1 MRGGSA
7 ANTQSRLVWKQ
18 AGLTFL
24 KSGVYY
30 IYLFRLWPE
39 FYLENNT
46 IHMALFDLK
55 SLNSALDE
63 LQAERGISRESVI
76 DALATAL
83 AAAYRREYG
92 KRGQIIRAT
101 FNPETGD
108 MEFRQAKIVVDTTL
122 VRMEDEE
129 PTAPPAGGEDHRSRF
144 NPEQHIM
151 IEDARRIKRDAQL
164 DEEISFPLEAQE
176 DFGRIA
182 AQAAKQ
188 VIMQKVREAERA
200 SIISEYGEKEG
211 DIVTGHV
218 QRFERGNLFVDLG
231 RATAILPYDEQIP
244 GERYRQGERVRALLL
259 RVDEG
264 VRGTFIRLSRSHPR
278 FLTKL
283 FETEVP
289 EMANGVVEVK
299 GIVREPG
306 SRAKIAVFSNDD
318 HVDPVGALV
327 GQRGVRVAV
336 VTSELGGEKIDVVE
350 WSEKPEEFV
359 KEALKPAQVL
369 DIELDEDENRATV
382 KVAEDQQ
389 SLAIGRGGQN
399 VRLAARL
406 TGWKI
411 DIRSAGGEQVAGT
424 EEGGV
429 KTEVQPTDVENV
441 SAKEDTFEEAK
452 KDIAGDDDEAKD
464 TGEENLD
471 PVAQDRDIAS
481 EKVEEQQEET
491 DETKEKDAE

>member
-1 MRGGSA
+1 
-7 ANTQSRLVWKQ
+7 
-18 AGLTFL
+18 
-24 KSGVYY
+24 
-30 IYLFRLWPE
+30 
-39 FYLENNT
+39 
-46 IHMALFDLK
+46 MALFDLK
-55 SLNSALDE
+55 TLNSALDE
-63 LQAERGISRESVI
+63 LQQERGISRESVI

-108 MEFRQAKIVVDTTL
+108 MEFRQAKIVVDDTL
-122 VRMEDEE
+122 VRKEGEE
-129 PTAPPAGGEDHRSRF
+129 AKSDDDHRSRF

-151 IEDARRIKRDAQL
+151 IEDARRMKRDAQL
-164 DEEISFPLEAQE
+164 DDEISFPLETRE

-200 SIISEYGEKEG
+200 SIISEYGQREG
-211 DIVTGHV
+211 EIVTGHV
-218 QRFERGNLFVDLG
+218 QRFERGNLFIDLG

-283 FETEVP
+283 FEAEVP
-289 EMANGVVEVK
+289 EMASGVVEVK

-306 SRAKIAVFSNDD
+306 SRAKIAVHSTDD

-350 WSEKPEEFV
+350 WSETAGDFV
-359 KEALKPAQVL
+359 KEALKPAQIL
-369 DIELDEDENRATV
+369 EINLNEDENRADVVVT
-382 KVAEDQQ
+382 EDQL

-411 DIRSAGGEQVAGT
+411 DIRSLGGEQASSD
-424 EEGGV
+424 ERAAAP
-429 KTEVQPTDVENV
+429 VQPTDVENV
-441 SAKEDTFEEAK
+441 SAEEDSLAEAK
-452 KDIAGDDDEAKD
+452 ADMAGDDNEAADDENNA
-464 TGEENLD
+464 D
-471 PVAQDRDIAS
+471 PKNQDRDVED
-481 EKVEEQQEET
+481 EKVEEEQEEVAE
-491 DETKEKDAE
+491 DKEKDAE

>member
-1 MRGGSA
+1 
-7 ANTQSRLVWKQ
+7 
-18 AGLTFL
+18 
-24 KSGVYY
+24 
-30 IYLFRLWPE
+30 
-39 FYLENNT
+39 
-46 IHMALFDLK
+46 MALFDLK
-55 SLNSALDE
+55 TLNSALDE
-63 LQAERGISRESVI
+63 LQQERGISRESVI
-76 DALATAL
+76 EALATAL

-108 MEFRQAKIVVDTTL
+108 LEFRQAKIVVDGTL

-129 PTAPPAGGEDHRSRF
+129 QRDEEDHRSRF
-144 NPEQHIM
+144 NPEQHILL
-151 IEDARRIKRDAQL
+151 EDARRIRKDAAL
-164 DEEISFPLEAQE
+164 DEEISFPLEVRE

-188 VIMQKVREAERA
+188 VIMQKIREAERS
-200 SIISEYGEKEG
+200 SIIEEYGEREG
-211 DIVTGHV
+211 EIVTGHV
-218 QRFERGNLFVDLG
+218 QRFERGNLYIDLG

-264 VRGTFIRLSRSHPR
+264 LRGTFIRLSRSHPK
-278 FLTKL
+278 FLAKL
-283 FETEVP
+283 FEQEVP
-289 EMANGVVEVK
+289 EMASGVVEVK

-306 SRAKIAVFSNDD
+306 SRAKIAVFSNDP

-350 WSEKPEEFV
+350 WSEETSEYV

-369 DIELDEDENRATV
+369 SIELFEDENRAAV
-382 KVAEDQQ
+382 QVAEDQQ

-411 DIRSAGGEQVAGT
+411 DIRGVAGEEVAESDEKGDVAIAEEKAVDMAT
-424 EEGGV
+424 EERAELAEEKEELEDEMNEMEPKPAV
-429 KTEVQPTDVENV
+429 EAAPIEESAPEQSLTDLQ
-441 SAKEDTFEEAK
+441 K
-452 KDIAGDDDEAKD
+452 GDA
-464 TGEENLD
+464 
-471 PVAQDRDIAS
+471 
-481 EKVEEQQEET
+481 
-491 DETKEKDAE
+491 

>member
-1 MRGGSA
+1 
-7 ANTQSRLVWKQ
+7 
-18 AGLTFL
+18 
-24 KSGVYY
+24 
-30 IYLFRLWPE
+30 
-39 FYLENNT
+39 
-46 IHMALFDLK
+46 MALFDLK
-55 SLNSALDE
+55 TLNSALDE
-63 LQAERGISRESVI
+63 LQQERGISRESVV

-108 MEFRQAKIVVDTTL
+108 MEFRQAKIVVDATL
-122 VRMEDEE
+122 VRQEGEDATSE
-129 PTAPPAGGEDHRSRF
+129 EDHRSRF
-144 NPEQHIM
+144 NSEQHIM
-151 IEDARRIKRDAQL
+151 IEDARRIKKDSQL
-164 DEEISFPLEAQE
+164 DEEISFPLESRE

-200 SIISEYGEKEG
+200 SIIEEYGEREG
-211 DIVTGHV
+211 EIVTGHV

-289 EMANGVVEVK
+289 EMANRHRPEVK

-306 SRAKIAVFSNDD
+306 SRAKIAVFSHDE

-350 WSEKPEEFV
+350 WSENPGDYV
-359 KEALKPAQVL
+359 KESLKPAQVL
-369 DIELDEDENRATV
+369 AIELNEEENRAV
-382 KVAEDQQ
+382 VQVAEDQQ

-411 DIRSAGGEQVAGT
+411 DIRSTGGTQVAGA
-424 EEGGV
+424 EEV
-429 KTEVQPTDVENV
+429 AETPKKDVQSTDVEDITQKE
-441 SAKEDTFEEAK
+441 SAFEETK
-452 KDIAGDDDEAKD
+452 KEMGDDNEAED
-464 TGEENLD
+464 TGESNTD
-471 PVAQDRDIAS
+471 PVAQDRDIES
-481 EKVEEQQEET
+481 EKVEEEQEEPT
-491 DETKEKDAE
+491 DKEVEVDDKPAE

>member
-1 MRGGSA
+1 
-7 ANTQSRLVWKQ
+7 
-18 AGLTFL
+18 
-24 KSGVYY
+24 
-30 IYLFRLWPE
+30 
-39 FYLENNT
+39 
-46 IHMALFDLK
+46 MALFDLK
-55 SLNSALDE
+55 TLNSALEE

-76 DALATAL
+76 DALATAI

-101 FNPETGD
+101 INPETGD
-108 MEFRQAKIVVDTTL
+108 VEFRQAKIVVDESL
-122 VRMEDEE
+122 VRKEDEE
-129 PTAPPAGGEDHRSRF
+129 TKNDDDHRSRF

-151 IEDARRIKRDAQL
+151 IEDARRIKREAEL
-164 DEEISFPLEAQE
+164 DEEISFPLETHE

-200 SIISEYGEKEG
+200 SIISEYGEREG
-211 DIVTGHV
+211 EIVTGHV

-289 EMANGVVEVK
+289 EMASGVVEVK
-299 GIVREPG
+299 GLVREPG
-306 SRAKIAVFSNDD
+306 SRAKIAVHSNDE
-318 HVDPVGALV
+318 HVDPVGSLV

-350 WSEKPEEFV
+350 WSETPAEYV
-359 KEALKPAQVL
+359 KEALKPAQVME
-369 DIELDEDENRATV
+369 IELFEEDNRAV
-382 KVAEDQQ
+382 VSVAEDQQ

-411 DIRSAGGEQVAGT
+411 DIRGVGGEGT
-424 EEGGV
+424 P
-429 KTEVQPTDVENV
+429 EVEPK
-441 SAKEDTFEEAK
+441 SAFEETKAE
-452 KDIAGDDDEAKD
+452 IAGDDDEAKD
-464 TGEENLD
+464 EGEKNLD
-471 PVAQDRDIAS
+471 PVSQDRDVAD

-491 DETKEKDAE
+491 SEDKEKDAE

>member
-1 MRGGSA
+1 
-7 ANTQSRLVWKQ
+7 
-18 AGLTFL
+18 
-24 KSGVYY
+24 
-30 IYLFRLWPE
+30 
-39 FYLENNT
+39 
-46 IHMALFDLK
+46 MALFDLK

-63 LQAERGISRESVI
+63 LQQERGISRESVV

-108 MEFRQAKIVVDTTL
+108 MEFRQAKIVVDDTL
-122 VRMEDEE
+122 VRKEDEE
-129 PTAPPAGGEDHRSRF
+129 ARGEDDHRSRF

-151 IEDARRIKRDAQL
+151 LEDAQRIKKDSQL
-164 DEEISFPLEAQE
+164 DEEISFPLETQE

-200 SIISEYGEKEG
+200 SIIEEYGEREG
-211 DIVTGHV
+211 EIVTGHV
-218 QRFERGNLFVDLG
+218 QRFERGNLYVDLG

-289 EMANGVVEVK
+289 EMASGIVEVK

-306 SRAKIAVFSNDD
+306 SRAKIAVKSSDE
-318 HVDPVGALV
+318 HIDPVGALV

-359 KEALKPAQVL
+359 KEALKPAQVIG
-369 DIELDEDENRATV
+369 IELFEEESRAV
-382 KVAEDQQ
+382 VQVAEDQQ

-411 DIRSAGGEQVAGT
+411 DIRSMGGEEVASGDT
-424 EEGGV
+424 AV
-429 KTEVQPTDVENV
+429 KQETQPTDVENV

-464 TGEENLD
+464 TGEENIE
-471 PVAQDRDIAS
+471 PVAQDRDVAD
-481 EKVEEQQEET
+481 EKVEEQQEEVVE
-491 DETKEKDAE
+491 DKEKDAE

>member
-1 MRGGSA
+1 
-7 ANTQSRLVWKQ
+7 
-18 AGLTFL
+18 
-24 KSGVYY
+24 
-30 IYLFRLWPE
+30 
-39 FYLENNT
+39 
-46 IHMALFDLK
+46 MALFDLK
-55 SLNSALDE
+55 TLNSALEE
-63 LQAERGISRESVI
+63 LQQERGISRESVI
-76 DALATAL
+76 DALGTAL

-108 MEFRQAKIVVDTTL
+108 MEFRQAKIVVDESL
-122 VRMEDEE
+122 VRKEDEE
-129 PTAPPAGGEDHRSRF
+129 ATGEDDHRSRF

-151 IEDARRIKRDAQL
+151 LEDARRIKKDAQI
-164 DEEISFPLEAQE
+164 DEEISFPLEARE

-200 SIISEYGEKEG
+200 SIIAEYGEREG
-211 DIVTGHV
+211 EIVTGHV
-218 QRFERGNLFVDLG
+218 QRFERGNLYVDLG
-231 RATAILPYDEQIP
+231 RATAILPYEEQIP

-259 RVDEG
+259 HVDEG

-278 FLTKL
+278 FLVKL

-289 EMANGVVEVK
+289 EMASGIVEVK
-299 GIVREPG
+299 AIVREPG
-306 SRAKIAVFSNDD
+306 SRAKIAVFSKDD

-350 WSEKPEEFV
+350 WSEKPAEFV
-359 KEALKPAQVL
+359 QESLKPAQVL
-369 DIELDEDENRATV
+369 EIELFEDEARAVV

-411 DIRSAGGEQVAGT
+411 DIRSAGGDQVAEADKAAVADKAVSETT
-424 EEGGV
+424 EE
-429 KTEVQPTDVENV
+429 
-441 SAKEDTFEEAK
+441 K
-452 KDIAGDDDEAKD
+452 K
-464 TGEENLD
+464 
-471 PVAQDRDIAS
+471 
-481 EKVEEQQEET
+481 EET
-491 DETKEKDAE
+491 DK

>member
-1 MRGGSA
+1 
-7 ANTQSRLVWKQ
+7 
-18 AGLTFL
+18 
-24 KSGVYY
+24 
-30 IYLFRLWPE
+30 
-39 FYLENNT
+39 
-46 IHMALFDLK
+46 MALFDIK

-63 LQAERGISRESVI
+63 LQEVRGISRADVI
-76 DALATAL
+76 EAIATAL

-101 FNPETGD
+101 FNADNGD
-108 MEFRQAKIVVDTTL
+108 VEFRQAKIVVDNTL
-122 VRMEDEE
+122 VRPEGEEAIDEN
-129 PTAPPAGGEDHRSRF
+129 DHRSRF
-144 NPEQHIM
+144 NPDQHIM

-164 DEEISFPLEAQE
+164 DEEISFPLETHDE
-176 DFGRIA
+176 FGRIA

-188 VIMQKVREAERA
+188 VIMQKIREAERA
-200 SIISEYGEKEG
+200 SIISEYGMREG
-211 DIVTGHV
+211 EIVTGHV

-278 FLTKL
+278 FLSKL
-283 FETEVP
+283 FEAEVP
-289 EMANGVVEVK
+289 EMTSGVVEVK

-306 SRAKIAVFSNDD
+306 SRAKIAVHSNDE

-350 WSEKPEEFV
+350 WFEDASEYVRES
-359 KEALKPAQVL
+359 LKPAQIL
-369 DIELDEDENRATV
+369 SIELIEDENRAIV
-382 KVAEDQQ
+382 QVVEDQQ

-411 DIRSAGGEQVAGT
+411 DICSISGEQIAAADT
-424 EEGGV
+424 SEIP
-429 KTEVQPTDVENV
+429 KVQDVETV
-441 SAKEDTFEEAK
+441 EDISATEDAFEETEKEMGAA
-452 KDIAGDDDEAKD
+452 DASANV
-464 TGEENLD
+464 GEENLD
-471 PVAQDRDIAS
+471 PQLQDRDIVS
-481 EKVEEQQEET
+481 EEANEET
-491 DETKEKDAE
+491 DKDTSEEPAEVEVDTK

>member
-1 MRGGSA
+1 
-7 ANTQSRLVWKQ
+7 
-18 AGLTFL
+18 
-24 KSGVYY
+24 
-30 IYLFRLWPE
+30 
-39 FYLENNT
+39 
-46 IHMALFDLK
+46 MALFDLK

-63 LQAERGISRESVI
+63 LQAERGISRDSVI

-108 MEFRQAKIVVDTTL
+108 LEFRQAKIVVDKTL
-122 VRMEDEE
+122 VREEDEE
-129 PTAPPAGGEDHRSRF
+129 ATGEDDHRSRF

-151 IEDARRIKRDAQL
+151 IEDARRIKKGAEL
-164 DEEISFPLEAQE
+164 DEEISFPLETRE

-200 SIISEYGEKEG
+200 SIISEYGEREG
-211 DIVTGHV
+211 EIVTGHV

-289 EMANGVVEVK
+289 EMASGVVEVK

-318 HVDPVGALV
+318 HIDPVGALV

-350 WSEKPEEFV
+350 WSATAGDFV

-369 DIELDEDENRATV
+369 EIELNEEENRAVV

-411 DIRSAGGEQVAGT
+411 DIRSTGGAQIAGT
-424 EEGGV
+424 EEGGAPV
-429 KTEVQPTDVENV
+429 ALQPTDVEDITEKE
-441 SAKEDTFEEAK
+441 SAFEETK
-452 KDIAGDDDEAKD
+452 KEMGDDNEAAD
-464 TGEENLD
+464 TGENNEK

-491 DETKEKDAE
+491 ATDKEKDAE

>member
-1 MRGGSA
+1 
-7 ANTQSRLVWKQ
+7 
-18 AGLTFL
+18 
-24 KSGVYY
+24 
-30 IYLFRLWPE
+30 
-39 FYLENNT
+39 
-46 IHMALFDLK
+46 MALFDLK
-55 SLNSALDE
+55 TLNSALDE
-63 LQAERGISRESVI
+63 LQEVRGVGRKDVI
-76 DALATAL
+76 EAIATAL

-101 FNPETGD
+101 FNVETGD
-108 MEFRQAKIVVDTTL
+108 MEFRQAKIVVDETL
-122 VRMEDEE
+122 VRKEDEE
-129 PTAPPAGGEDHRSRF
+129 AGENDHRSRF

-164 DEEISFPLEAQE
+164 DEEVSFPLEMRD

-188 VIMQKVREAERA
+188 VIMQKIREAERT
-200 SIISEYGEKEG
+200 SIISEYGEREG
-211 DIVTGHV
+211 EIVTGHV
-218 QRFERGNLFVDLG
+218 QRFERGNLYVDLG
-231 RATAILPYDEQIP
+231 RATAVLPYDEQIP
-244 GERYRQGERVRALLL
+244 SERYRQGERVRALLL

-283 FETEVP
+283 FEAEVP
-289 EMANGVVEVK
+289 EMASGVVEVK

-306 SRAKIAVFSNDD
+306 SRAKIAVFSNDEYI
-318 HVDPVGALV
+318 DPVGTLV

-350 WSEKPEEFV
+350 WSANPNEFV

-369 DIELDEDENRATV
+369 DLELIESENRAIV
-382 KVAEDQQ
+382 SVAEDQQ

-411 DIRSAGGEQVAGT
+411 DIRSI
-424 EEGGV
+424 GGV
-429 KTEVQPTDVENV
+429 QLAEGVSATPIATQPTDVENISEEP
-441 SAKEDTFEEAK
+441 SAFDETKA
-452 KDIAGDDDEAKD
+452 DIAGDDNEADD
-464 TGEENLD
+464 TGEANID
-471 PVAQDRDIAS
+471 PQSQDRDIEN
-481 EKVEEQQEET
+481 EKIEEEQEEPV
-491 DETKEKDAE
+491 DKEVDAV

>member
-1 MRGGSA
+1 MS
-7 ANTQSRLVWKQ
+7 
-18 AGLTFL
+18 
-24 KSGVYY
+24 
-30 IYLFRLWPE
+30 
-39 FYLENNT
+39 
-46 IHMALFDLK
+46 LFDLK
-55 SLNSALDE
+55 SLKSALEE
-63 LQAERGISRESVI
+63 LQQERGISRESVI

-92 KRGQIIRAT
+92 KRGQIIRAS

-108 MEFRQAKIVVDTTL
+108 MEFRQAKIVVDETL
-122 VRMEDEE
+122 VRKENEETKED
-129 PTAPPAGGEDHRSRF
+129 DHRSRF

-151 IEDARRIKRDAQL
+151 IEDARRIKKDAQL
-164 DEEISFPLEAQE
+164 DEEISFPLETRE

-200 SIISEYGEKEG
+200 SIIEEYGEREG
-211 DIVTGHV
+211 EIVTGHI
-218 QRFERGNLFVDLG
+218 QRFERGNLYVDLG

-278 FLTKL
+278 FLVKL

-289 EMANGVVEVK
+289 EMASGVVEVK

-350 WSEKPEEFV
+350 WSEKPAEFV
-359 KEALKPAQVL
+359 QEALKPAQVL
-369 DIELDEDENRATV
+369 SIELFEEENRAV
-382 KVAEDQQ
+382 VQVAEDQQ

-411 DIRSAGGEQVAGT
+411 DIRSAGGAEIASADG
-424 EEGGV
+424 E
-429 KTEVQPTDVENV
+429 KV
-441 SAKEDTFEEAK
+441 SEPEPATADSEKEK
-452 KDIAGDDDEAKD
+452 VDESKD
-464 TGEENLD
+464 T
-471 PVAQDRDIAS
+471 
-481 EKVEEQQEET
+481 KK
-491 DETKEKDAE
+491 KEVGQ

>member
-1 MRGGSA
+1 
-7 ANTQSRLVWKQ
+7 
-18 AGLTFL
+18 
-24 KSGVYY
+24 
-30 IYLFRLWPE
+30 
-39 FYLENNT
+39 
-46 IHMALFDLK
+46 MALFDLK

-63 LQAERGISRESVI
+63 LQQERGISRESVI
-76 DALATAL
+76 EALATAL

-108 MEFRQAKIVVDTTL
+108 MEFRQAKIVVDDTL
-122 VRMEDEE
+122 VRKEGEEARDES
-129 PTAPPAGGEDHRSRF
+129 DHRSRF

-164 DEEISFPLEAQE
+164 DEEISFPLETRE

-200 SIISEYGEKEG
+200 SIISEYGEREG
-211 DIVTGHV
+211 EIVTGHV
-218 QRFERGNLFVDLG
+218 QRFERGNLYIDLG

-283 FETEVP
+283 FEAEVP
-289 EMANGVVEVK
+289 EMASGVVEVK

-306 SRAKIAVFSNDD
+306 SRAKIAVHSNDD

-350 WSEKPEEFV
+350 WSEEASEYV
-359 KEALKPAQVL
+359 KESLKPAQVL
-369 DIELDEDENRATV
+369 SIELQEDENRAIV
-382 KVAEDQQ
+382 QVAEDQQ

-411 DIRSAGGEQVAGT
+411 DIRSAAGEAVGGADGEAQ
-424 EEGGV
+424 
-429 KTEVQPTDVENV
+429 KEVQSTDVENV
-441 SAKEDTFEEAK
+441 SQEEDTFEEAK

-464 TGEENLD
+464 TGDDNGD
-471 PVAQDRDIAS
+471 PVSQDRDVS
-481 EKVEEQQEET
+481 DEKVEEQQEGE
-491 DETKEKDAE
+491 DDSKEKDAE

>member
-1 MRGGSA
+1 
-7 ANTQSRLVWKQ
+7 
-18 AGLTFL
+18 
-24 KSGVYY
+24 
-30 IYLFRLWPE
+30 
-39 FYLENNT
+39 
-46 IHMALFDLK
+46 MALFDLK

-63 LQAERGISRESVI
+63 LQAERGISRKSVI

-101 FNPETGD
+101 FNPTTGEV
-108 MEFRQAKIVVDTTL
+108 EFRQAKIVVDNSL
-122 VRMEDEE
+122 VRMEGEE
-129 PTAPPAGGEDHRSRF
+129 PTSDEDHRSRF

-151 IEDARRIKRDAQL
+151 LEDARRIKKDAQL
-164 DEEISFPLEAQE
+164 DEEISFPLETRE

-188 VIMQKVREAERA
+188 VVMQKVREAERA
-200 SIISEYGEKEG
+200 SIISEYGQREG

-218 QRFERGNLFVDLG
+218 QRFERGNLYVDLG

-244 GERYRQGERVRALLL
+244 GERYRQGERLRALLL

-278 FLTKL
+278 FLSKL
-283 FETEVP
+283 FEAEVP
-289 EMANGVVEVK
+289 ELASGVVEVK

-306 SRAKIAVFSNDD
+306 SRAKIAVKSNDE

-350 WSEKPEEFV
+350 WSEEPAEYV

-369 DIELDEDENRATV
+369 STELFEEENRAV
-382 KVAEDQQ
+382 VQVAEDQQ

-411 DIRSAGGEQVAGT
+411 DIRSTQGKQVAGT

-429 KTEVQPTDVENV
+429 EVKRREIPPGESPTTSLPKTN
-441 SAKEDTFEEAK
+441 EDIEE
-452 KDIAGDDDEAKD
+452 E
-464 TGEENLD
+464 GE
-471 PVAQDRDIAS
+471 QDRDVPQENPEA
-481 EKVEEQQEET
+481 EVVEEKETQEEKR
-491 DETKEKDAE
+491 ETE

>member
-1 MRGGSA
+1 
-7 ANTQSRLVWKQ
+7 
-18 AGLTFL
+18 
-24 KSGVYY
+24 
-30 IYLFRLWPE
+30 
-39 FYLENNT
+39 
-46 IHMALFDLK
+46 MALFDLK
-55 SLNSALDE
+55 SLKSALDE
-63 LQAERGISRESVI
+63 LQTERGISRDSVI

-92 KRGQIIRAT
+92 KRGQIIRAS
-101 FNPETGD
+101 FNAETGD
-108 MEFRQAKIVVDTTL
+108 MEFRQAKIVVDSTL
-122 VRMEDEE
+122 VRGEE
-129 PTAPPAGGEDHRSRF
+129 EESAGDEDHRSRF

-151 IEDARRIKRDAQL
+151 IEDARRIKKDSAL
-164 DEEISFPLEAQE
+164 DEEISFPLETRE

-200 SIISEYGEKEG
+200 SIISEYGQREG
-211 DIVTGHV
+211 EIVTGHV

-289 EMANGVVEVK
+289 EMASGVVEVK

-306 SRAKIAVFSNDD
+306 SRAKIAVHSIDD

-336 VTSELGGEKIDVVE
+336 VTSELGGEKIDVIE
-350 WSEKPEEFV
+350 WSEKPSEFV

-369 DIELDEDENRATV
+369 EIEMSEEENRAVV

-411 DIRSAGGEQVAGT
+411 DIRSMGGEQVAGS
-424 EEGGV
+424 EGAV
-429 KTEVQPTDVENV
+429 AAPVQDTAVEDISQKE
-441 SAKEDTFEEAK
+441 SAFEETEKEMHA
-452 KDIAGDDDEAKD
+452 DETAPDLGD
-464 TGEENLD
+464 NNID

-481 EKVEEQQEET
+481 EKVEEQQEAT
-491 DETKEKDAE
+491 DESKEKDAE

>member
-1 MRGGSA
+1 
-7 ANTQSRLVWKQ
+7 
-18 AGLTFL
+18 
-24 KSGVYY
+24 
-30 IYLFRLWPE
+30 
-39 FYLENNT
+39 
-46 IHMALFDLK
+46 MALLDLK
-55 SLNSALDE
+55 SLNSALEE
-63 LQAERGISRESVI
+63 LQQERGISRESVLE
-76 DALATAL
+76 ALETAL

-92 KRGQIIRAT
+92 KRGQIICAT
-101 FNPETGD
+101 FNPQTGD
-108 MEFRQAKIVVDTTL
+108 MEFRQAKIVVDNTL
-122 VRMEDEE
+122 VRGEDEE
-129 PTAPPAGGEDHRSRF
+129 PVDDDDHRSRF

-151 IEDARRIKRDAQL
+151 IEDARRIKKDAVL
-164 DEEISFPLEAQE
+164 DEEVSFPLEPRE
-176 DFGRIA
+176 EFGRIA

-188 VIMQKVREAERA
+188 VIMQKVRESERA
-200 SIISEYGEKEG
+200 SIIAEYGEREG
-211 DIVTGHV
+211 QIVTGHV
-218 QRFERGNLFVDLG
+218 QRFERGNLYVDLG

-264 VRGTFIRLSRSHPR
+264 VRGTFIRLSRSHPQ

-289 EMANGVVEVK
+289 EMASGVVAVK
-299 GIVREPG
+299 AMLREPG
-306 SRAKIAVFSNDD
+306 SRAKIAVFSNDE

-350 WSEKPEEFV
+350 WGEKPSDYV

-369 DIELDEDENRATV
+369 EIELFEEENRAVV

-411 DIRSAGGEQVAGT
+411 DIRSTGGDQIGSD
-424 EEGGV
+424 EGAAQQIV
-429 KTEVQPTDVENV
+429 QPSSAEVSGEVIPTDVETV
-441 SAKEDTFEEAK
+441 SEEPSAFAVEK
-452 KDIAGDDDEAKD
+452 ADIAGDDDEAKD
-464 TGEENLD
+464 TGEENID
-471 PVAQDRDIAS
+471 PIAQDRDVTD
-481 EKVEEQQEET
+481 EKVEEEQEET
-491 DETKEKDAE
+491 DESKEKDVE

>member
-1 MRGGSA
+1 
-7 ANTQSRLVWKQ
+7 
-18 AGLTFL
+18 
-24 KSGVYY
+24 
-30 IYLFRLWPE
+30 
-39 FYLENNT
+39 
-46 IHMALFDLK
+46 MALFDLK

-108 MEFRQAKIVVDTTL
+108 MEFRQAKIVVDETL
-122 VRMEDEE
+122 VRREDEE
-129 PTAPPAGGEDHRSRF
+129 AQGEEDHRSRF

-151 IEDARRIKRDAQL
+151 LADAQRIKRDAQL
-164 DEEISFPLEAQE
+164 DEEISFPLETRE

-200 SIISEYGEKEG
+200 SIIEEYGEREG
-211 DIVTGHV
+211 EIVTGHV
-218 QRFERGNLFVDLG
+218 QRFERGTLYVDLG

-264 VRGTFIRLSRSHPR
+264 IRGTFIRLSRSHPR
-278 FLTKL
+278 FLVKL
-283 FETEVP
+283 FEAEVP

-299 GIVREPG
+299 AIVREPG
-306 SRAKIAVFSNDD
+306 SRAKIAVKSSDE

-350 WSEKPEEFV
+350 WSEKADEFV

-369 DIELDEDENRATV
+369 GIELFEDENRAV
-382 KVAEDQQ
+382 VQVAEDQQ

-411 DIRSAGGEQVAGT
+411 DIRSMGGEQIAADDGAQT
-424 EEGGV
+424 A
-429 KTEVQPTDVENV
+429 EVQPTDVENV
-441 SAKEDTFEEAK
+441 GAKEDTFEEAK

-464 TGEENLD
+464 TG
-471 PVAQDRDIAS
+471 
-481 EKVEEQQEET
+481 
-491 DETKEKDAE
+491 

>member
-1 MRGGSA
+1 
-7 ANTQSRLVWKQ
+7 
-18 AGLTFL
+18 
-24 KSGVYY
+24 
-30 IYLFRLWPE
+30 
-39 FYLENNT
+39 
-46 IHMALFDLK
+46 MALFDLK
-55 SLNSALDE
+55 TLNSALDE
-63 LQAERGISRESVI
+63 LQQERGISRENVI
-76 DALATAL
+76 EAIATAL

-108 MEFRQAKIVVDTTL
+108 MEFRQAKIVVDESL
-122 VRMEDEE
+122 VRKEEE
-129 PTAPPAGGEDHRSRF
+129 PKDDKDERSRF

-151 IEDARRIKRDAQL
+151 LEDARRIKKDAEL
-164 DEEISFPLEAQE
+164 DEEISFPLESRD

-200 SIISEYGEKEG
+200 SIIAEYGEREG
-211 DIVTGHV
+211 EIVTGHV
-218 QRFERGNLFVDLG
+218 QRFERGNLYIDLG

-278 FLTKL
+278 FLVKL
-283 FETEVP
+283 FEAEVP
-289 EMANGVVEVK
+289 EMANGVVETK

-306 SRAKIAVFSNDD
+306 SRAKIAVKSSDE

-350 WSEKPEEFV
+350 WSEKANDYV
-359 KEALKPAQVL
+359 REALKPAQILNV
-369 DIELDEDENRATV
+369 ELHEAENRAV
-382 KVAEDQQ
+382 VSVAEDQQ

-411 DIRSAGGEQVAGT
+411 DIRSAGGEQV
-424 EEGGV
+424 EGGQA
-429 KTEVQPTDVENV
+429 EV
-441 SAKEDTFEEAK
+441 
-452 KDIAGDDDEAKD
+452 
-464 TGEENLD
+464 
-471 PVAQDRDIAS
+471 
-481 EKVEEQQEET
+481 
-491 DETKEKDAE
+491 TKEEPAGKTHAPEELKSDTVSE

>member
-1 MRGGSA
+1 MS
-7 ANTQSRLVWKQ
+7 
-18 AGLTFL
+18 
-24 KSGVYY
+24 
-30 IYLFRLWPE
+30 
-39 FYLENNT
+39 
-46 IHMALFDLK
+46 LFDLK

-63 LQAERGISRESVI
+63 LQQERGISRESVVE
-76 DALATAL
+76 ALATAL

-92 KRGQIIRAT
+92 KRGQIIRAS

-108 MEFRQAKIVVDTTL
+108 MEFRQAKIVVDDTL
-122 VRMEDEE
+122 VRKEDEE
-129 PTAPPAGGEDHRSRF
+129 ARDENDHRSRF

-151 IEDARRIKRDAQL
+151 LEDAKRIKRDAQL
-164 DEEISFPLEAQE
+164 DEEISFPLESRE

-200 SIISEYGEKEG
+200 SIIEEYGEREG
-211 DIVTGHV
+211 QIVTGHV
-218 QRFERGNLFVDLG
+218 QRFERGNLYVDLG

-289 EMANGVVEVK
+289 EMASGIVEVK

-306 SRAKIAVFSNDD
+306 SRAKIAVHSTDD
-318 HVDPVGALV
+318 HIDPVGALV

-350 WSEKPEEFV
+350 WSEKPEDFV

-369 DIELDEDENRATV
+369 SLELFESENRAV
-382 KVAEDQQ
+382 VSVAEDQQ

-411 DIRSAGGEQVAGT
+411 DIRSMGGDMQVSDDGSKEQ
-424 EEGGV
+424 ES
-429 KTEVQPTDVENV
+429 QPTDVENV
-441 SAKEDTFEEAK
+441 SATEDTFEEAK

-464 TGEENLD
+464 SGEENLD
-471 PVAQDRDIAS
+471 PVAQDRDVTD
-481 EKVEEQQEET
+481 EKVEEEQAEPVDGEVEIDQ
-491 DETKEKDAE
+491 KEKDAE

>member
-1 MRGGSA
+1 MS
-7 ANTQSRLVWKQ
+7 
-18 AGLTFL
+18 
-24 KSGVYY
+24 
-30 IYLFRLWPE
+30 
-39 FYLENNT
+39 
-46 IHMALFDLK
+46 LFDLK
-55 SLNSALDE
+55 TLNSALEE
-63 LQAERGISRESVI
+63 LQQERGISRESVI
-76 DALATAL
+76 DALSTAL

-92 KRGQIIRAT
+92 KRGQIIRAS
-101 FNPETGD
+101 FSPETGD
-108 MEFRQAKIVVDTTL
+108 MEFRQAKIVVDNTL
-122 VRMEDEE
+122 ERKEDEG
-129 PTAPPAGGEDHRSRF
+129 PTGDEDHRSRF

-164 DEEISFPLEAQE
+164 DEEISFPLETRE

-200 SIISEYGEKEG
+200 SIIEEYGERAGE
-211 DIVTGHV
+211 IVTGHV

-289 EMANGVVEVK
+289 EMASGVVEVK

-306 SRAKIAVFSNDD
+306 SRAKIAVFSNDE

-350 WSEKPEEFV
+350 WSEQASDYV

-369 DIELDEDENRATV
+369 SLELHEDENRAEV
-382 KVAEDQQ
+382 LVAEDQL

-411 DIRSAGGEQVAGT
+411 DIRSASGPAESASP
-424 EEGGV
+424 EAE
-429 KTEVQPTDVENV
+429 KPVQPTDVEDV
-441 SAKEDTFEEAK
+441 SMKEDALVEDKAERTGDDNEEA
-452 KDIAGDDDEAKD
+452 D
-464 TGEENLD
+464 TGEENLE
-471 PVAQDRDIAS
+471 PQAQDRDVAD
-481 EKVEEQQEET
+481 EKVEEEQEEPV
-491 DETKEKDAE
+491 DKEKDAE

>member
-1 MRGGSA
+1 
-7 ANTQSRLVWKQ
+7 
-18 AGLTFL
+18 
-24 KSGVYY
+24 
-30 IYLFRLWPE
+30 
-39 FYLENNT
+39 
-46 IHMALFDLK
+46 MALFDLK
-55 SLNSALDE
+55 TLNAALDE
-63 LQAERGISRESVI
+63 LQAEKGISRASVVEAI
-76 DALATAL
+76 ATAL

-108 MEFRQAKIVVDTTL
+108 LEFRQAKIVVDATL
-122 VRMEDEE
+122 VRQEDEE
-129 PTAPPAGGEDHRSRF
+129 ATSDEDHRSRF

-151 IEDARRIKRDAQL
+151 IEDARRIKKDATL
-164 DEEISFPLEAQE
+164 DEEISFPLETQE
-176 DFGRIA
+176 EFGRIA

-188 VIMQKVREAERA
+188 VIMQKIREAERA
-200 SIISEYGEKEG
+200 SIINEYGEREG
-211 DIVTGHV
+211 EIVTGHV
-218 QRFERGNLFVDLG
+218 QRVERGNLYIDLG
-231 RATAILPYDEQIP
+231 RATAVLPYDEQIP

-289 EMANGVVEVK
+289 ELANQILEVK
-299 GIVREPG
+299 GVVREPG
-306 SRAKIAVFSNDD
+306 SRAKIAVHSKDE

-350 WSEKPEEFV
+350 WSENAGDFV
-359 KEALKPAQVL
+359 KESLKPAQVM
-369 DIELDEDENRATV
+369 DIQLIEDENRATV
-382 KVAEDQQ
+382 TVAEDQQ

-411 DIRSAGGEQVAGT
+411 DIRSAGGEQAAA
-424 EEGGV
+424 
-429 KTEVQPTDVENV
+429 VE
-441 SAKEDTFEEAK
+441 AKIEEAVETPVEP
-452 KDIAGDDDEAKD
+452 EAVV
-464 TGEENLD
+464 EEATA
-471 PVAQDRDIAS
+471 PVA
-481 EKVEEQQEET
+481 EEVVEEKKEE
-491 DETKEKDAE
+491 

>member
-1 MRGGSA
+1 
-7 ANTQSRLVWKQ
+7 
-18 AGLTFL
+18 
-24 KSGVYY
+24 
-30 IYLFRLWPE
+30 
-39 FYLENNT
+39 
-46 IHMALFDLK
+46 MALLDLK

-63 LQAERGISRESVI
+63 LQHERGISRESVI

-101 FNPETGD
+101 FNPTTGD
-108 MEFRQAKIVVDTTL
+108 MEFRQAKIVVDDTL
-122 VRMEDEE
+122 IRQEGEE
-129 PTAPPAGGEDHRSRF
+129 PTGPDDQRSRF

-151 IEDARRIKRDAQL
+151 IEDARRIKKDSQL
-164 DEEISFPLEAQE
+164 DEEISFPLETRE
-176 DFGRIA
+176 EFGRIA

-188 VIMQKVREAERA
+188 VVMQKVREAERT
-200 SIISEYGEKEG
+200 SIISEYGQREG
-211 DIVTGHV
+211 KIVTGHV
-218 QRFERGNLFVDLG
+218 QRFERGNLYVDLG

-264 VRGTFIRLSRSHPR
+264 VRGTFIRLSRSHPQ

-289 EMANGVVEVK
+289 EMASGVVAVK
-299 GIVREPG
+299 AIVREPG
-306 SRAKIAVFSNDD
+306 SRAKIAVFSNDE

-350 WSEKPEEFV
+350 WSATAGDFV

-369 DIELDEDENRATV
+369 GIELNEEENRATV
-382 KVAEDQQ
+382 SVAEDQQ

-411 DIRSAGGEQVAGT
+411 DIRSAGGEQVAGAEGAEAKP
-424 EEGGV
+424 EE
-429 KTEVQPTDVENV
+429 K
-441 SAKEDTFEEAK
+441 KEEA
-452 KDIAGDDDEAKD
+452 
-464 TGEENLD
+464 
-471 PVAQDRDIAS
+471 PVA
-481 EKVEEQQEET
+481 EET
-491 DETKEKDAE
+491 SSEEKPKEETPKE

>member
-1 MRGGSA
+1 
-7 ANTQSRLVWKQ
+7 
-18 AGLTFL
+18 
-24 KSGVYY
+24 
-30 IYLFRLWPE
+30 
-39 FYLENNT
+39 
-46 IHMALFDLK
+46 MALFDLK
-55 SLNSALDE
+55 TLNSALDE
-63 LQAERGISRESVI
+63 LQEVRGISRDSVVEAI
-76 DALATAL
+76 ATAL

-92 KRGQIIRAT
+92 KRGQIVRAT
-101 FNPETGD
+101 FNAETGD
-108 MEFRQAKIVVDTTL
+108 IEFRQAKIVVDNTL
-122 VRMEDEE
+122 VRKEDEE
-129 PTAPPAGGEDHRSRF
+129 ATDENDHRSRF
-144 NPEQHIM
+144 NPDQHIM

-164 DEEISFPLEAQE
+164 DEEISFPLESQE

-200 SIISEYGEKEG
+200 SIISEYGMREG
-211 DIVTGHV
+211 EIVTGHV
-218 QRFERGNLFVDLG
+218 QRFERGNLFIDLG

-289 EMANGVVEVK
+289 EMASGVVEVK

-306 SRAKIAVFSNDD
+306 SRAKIAVHSTDE

-350 WSEKPEEFV
+350 WFEDASEYV
-359 KEALKPAQVL
+359 KESLKPAQVL
-369 DIELDEDENRATV
+369 SLELFEDENRAIV
-382 KVAEDQQ
+382 QVAEDQQ

-411 DIRSAGGEQVAGT
+411 DIRSVGGEHLAETDGKEAPKAQNVETT
-424 EEGGV
+424 E
-429 KTEVQPTDVENV
+429 DV
-441 SAKEDTFEEAK
+441 SAKESAFDETE
-452 KDIAGDDDEAKD
+452 KDMGATDAVEGV
-464 TGEENLD
+464 GEENLD
-471 PVAQDRDIAS
+471 PQPQDRGVVS
-481 EKVEEQQEET
+481 EEANEET
-491 DETKEKDAE
+491 DKDSSEEPAEVEVDKE